1 MIWHAIYFHFF
12 FPGKLESEY
21 MISKYLKYSAVESY
35 NQGKR
40 KGREGTGQEKKK
52 ENKAGFWA
60 HKWESFLVANWVISI
75 FFPLD

>member
-1 MIWHAIYFHFF
+1 
-12 FPGKLESEY
+12 

-52 ENKAGFWA
+52 ENKAGF
-60 HKWESFLVANWVISI
+60 
-75 FFPLD
+75 